1 MIQGKYAN
9 VIIDISHEKVDKYF
23 QYRIPEE
30 LSERLE
36 IGMCVQV
43 PFGNGN
49 KIRTGY
55 VIGRTDHNEYPE
67 EKIKEIQQIRTDNI
81 SVEADEMKL
90 AAWIHRTYG
99 STMIAALKTVLP
111 VKQVV
116 KKPERKKILRIMN
129 AEEITTLL
137 GECLRK
143 HQNAKARV
151 LQELRTVE
159 ELPYELVTGKLHVSS
174 STLQSLV
181 TQGAIRIEAE
191 EYYRNPAVA
200 DMDQEVRMPLCEE
213 QQIIF
218 DQICSDYDNN
228 IRKTYLIHGVTGS
241 GKTLVYL
248 SLIEE
253 MIKRGKQCIVLIP
266 EIALTYQT
274 LMRFYKRFGD
284 RVSVI
289 NSTMSKGERFD
300 QCERARKGE
309 IDVIIGPRSALFVP
323 FPDLGMIVIDE
334 EQEDSYRSE
343 NAPRYHARETA
354 EYLAKLKHASLVL
367 GSATPS
373 LESYYRAKNGEYQ
386 LFTMKE
392 RRNGGKLA
400 EVEIVDL
407 RKELRE
413 GNRSIFSNT
422 LQEKI
427 RQRLAKKEQ
436 MMLFL
441 NRRGYAGFVSCRSCG
456 YVMKCPH
463 CEVSLSQHMGGK
475 MICHYC
481 GYETVQPPGCPSCG
495 SNYLLGFKAGTQQIE
510 GQLLKMF
517 PGIRILRM
525 DGDTTKKKG
534 SYEEILSAFAEGEA
548 DVLLGTQMIVK
559 GHDFPGVSLVGILA
573 ADLSLND
580 SDYRAGEKTFQLLTQ
595 AAGRAGRGELP
606 GEVVIQTYQPEHY
619 SIQHAATQNYES
631 FYEEEILYRE
641 MGDYPPVGH
650 MMTLLVVS
658 KEEKRCM
665 GLAKRLAREA
675 KPYATV
681 VGPAKAAISKVNDF
695 YRYMLYLK
703 SADETK
709 LIAAKEKIEQTLE
722 SLELKTENVIFDFD

>member
-30 LSERLE
+30 LLERLE

-49 KIRTGY
+49 RIRTGY

-181 TQGAIRIEAE
+181 TQGAIRIETE
-191 EYYRNPAVA
+191 EYYRNPVVA
-200 DMDQEVRMPLCEE
+200 DTDHEVRMPLCEE

-218 DQICSDYDNN
+218 EQICSDYDNN

-373 LESYYRAKNGEYQ
+373 LESLPRW
-386 LFTMKE
+386 
-392 RRNGGKLA
+392 KL
-400 EVEIVDL
+400 
-407 RKELRE
+407 
-413 GNRSIFSNT
+413 
-422 LQEKI
+422 
-427 RQRLAKKEQ
+427 
-436 MMLFL
+436 
-441 NRRGYAGFVSCRSCG
+441 
-456 YVMKCPH
+456 
-463 CEVSLSQHMGGK
+463 
-475 MICHYC
+475 
-481 GYETVQPPGCPSCG
+481 
-495 SNYLLGFKAGTQQIE
+495 
-510 GQLLKMF
+510 
-517 PGIRILRM
+517 
-525 DGDTTKKKG
+525 
-534 SYEEILSAFAEGEA
+534 
-548 DVLLGTQMIVK
+548 
-559 GHDFPGVSLVGILA
+559 
-573 ADLSLND
+573 
-580 SDYRAGEKTFQLLTQ
+580 
-595 AAGRAGRGELP
+595 
-606 GEVVIQTYQPEHY
+606 
-619 SIQHAATQNYES
+619 
-631 FYEEEILYRE
+631 
-641 MGDYPPVGH
+641 
-650 MMTLLVVS
+650 
-658 KEEKRCM
+658 
-665 GLAKRLAREA
+665 
-675 KPYATV
+675 
-681 VGPAKAAISKVNDF
+681 
-695 YRYMLYLK
+695 
-703 SADETK
+703 
-709 LIAAKEKIEQTLE
+709 
-722 SLELKTENVIFDFD
+722 